1 MKNFYQQIVLIVVF
15 CCATTATFAQTAT
28 LYRSGVLAGSFSTI
42 QSAIDAIPYPSSTVD
57 SITLSPHTFYEHDI
71 DVSLKPAIIIK
82 GLSINSSKIDAQSK
96 GRIFTTRKGY
106 GAILTFEDVVMQNG
120 YTTGNGGGI
129 YYDYAALSQIILRG
143 NTILRNCHAKGN
155 GGGIYYVYKLYL
167 QGNAKIMNNK
177 SDSMGGG
184 VVAYTIKCTDSPEI
198 SGNSAKFAGAGW
210 SVDYHTPITNLKV
223 LNNYAS
229 DNGGAFTGILTLDNV
244 IMKGNKA
251 GKKFNNIG
259 YFYDVFGVPEKTL
272 TSTQIIQLTNSY
284 IYNPDSN
291 GKRNY
296 EINGEFLYFSS
307 GNWFGNSDTAR
318 IIQMNPVFRSS
329 AIANYVVAKWQLNRG
344 KTLTAK
350 DTIFPVQAG
359 FRLNTGAAL
368 PAGSCRW
375 LEGNF
380 RATGGGAFIDS
391 TSKININD
399 TVQSFYR
406 SFIAGPTS
414 KSVDFLAW
422 VDADTFRTTRIVW
435 GRDTTTKKDTTT
447 SIAIEHL
454 NELKVFVYPNP
465 AKDVLFI
472 SGSPMG
478 GKARLYDALGK
489 QVIYHPIISEVSA
502 MPVHNLPAG
511 TYFLRIT
518 ASNGA
523 VGTAKVMKE

>member
-1 MKNFYQQIVLIVVF
+1 MKKISRLIAMFV
-15 CCATTATFAQTAT
+15 ALYILNIEASFAQTAT
-28 LYRSGVLAGSFSTI
+28 LYHRGTYVGAYSTI
-42 QSAIDAIPYPSSTVD
+42 KEAIANMKGVVAPPYD
-57 SITLSPHTFYEHDI
+57 SIVLSPHTFYEHDI
-71 DVSLKPAIIIK
+71 LIGGNIIFK
-82 GLSINSSKIDAQSK
+82 GTSINASRIDAQGK
-96 GRIFTTRKGY
+96 GRIFTTKKGY
-106 GAILTFEDVVMQNG
+106 GATLTFEDVVMENG

-129 YYDYAALSQIILRG
+129 YFDDVSTSYLTLRG
-143 NTILRNCHAKGN
+143 HTILRNCYAKGN
-155 GGGIYYVYKLYL
+155 GGGVYYVNKLNL
-167 QGNAKIMNNK
+167 QGNAKIINNK

-184 VVAYTIKCTDSPEI
+184 VVAYTINCTDSPEI
-198 SGNSAKFAGAGW
+198 GYNSAKFAGAGW

-223 LNNYAS
+223 VGNHAS
-229 DNGGAFTGILTLDNV
+229 DNGGAFSGVLTLNNV

-251 GKKFNNIG
+251 GKKFNSIG
-259 YFYDVFGVPEKTL
+259 YFYDEFGVPEKIL
-272 TSTQIIQLTNSY
+272 SSTGVKMLSNSY

-296 EINGEFLYFSS
+296 EINGERLTSS
-307 GNWFGNSDTAR
+307 GCWFGNSDTAR
-318 IIQMNPVFRSS
+318 VIQMNPAFRSS
-329 AIANYVVAKWQLNRG
+329 AIPNYVVAKWSLNRG

-375 LEGNF
+375 LEGGF
-380 RATGGGAFIDS
+380 KATGGGAFIDS
-391 TSKININD
+391 TSKINTTD
-399 TVQSFYR
+399 TVQSYYR

-414 KSVDFLAW
+414 TSVDFLAW
-422 VDADTFRTTRIVW
+422 VDADTFKTTRIVW

-447 SIAIEHL
+447 SIAIAQL
-454 NELKVFVYPNP
+454 NELQVFVYPNP

-478 GKARLYDALGK
+478 SKARLYDALGK

-502 MPVHNLPAG
+502 MPIHYLPAG

-518 ASNGA
+518 ATNGA
-523 VGTAKVMKE
+523 VGTAKVLKE